1 MFILKVDTVHSST
14 LLFSFTP
21 YNYTSFY
28 IKQIGNGID
37 STRAE
42 SGEAAYS
49 APSR

>member
-1 MFILKVDTVHSST
+1 MSILKVDTVHSST

-37 STRAE
+37 TRAE